1 MHHFAQKTE
10 IILDA
15 TDANEIYGNAVD
27 KIMESMANFQMM
39 GNNWQLRNVV
49 NLDINR
55 AVYRP
60 LRGNSYIPVP
70 RKLADKKAI
79 TNLKNNDNLCFKWC
93 VTRALNPVDKNVERI
108 DKNLQG
114 QAEELNWNEIQFP
127 VSLRDIDKFERRNKG
142 VYVNVFGYDV
152 DKIYPLRHTKQEDA
166 IDLLLVFKNEEK
178 HYRLIKIL
186 TDF

>member
-39 GNNWQLRNVV
+39 GNNWQLRSVV
-49 NLDINR
+49 NLDVNR

-93 VTRALNPVDKNVERI
+93 VTRALNPVD
-108 DKNLQG
+108 
-114 QAEELNWNEIQFP
+114 
-127 VSLRDIDKFERRNKG
+127 NK
-142 VYVNVFGYDV
+142 
-152 DKIYPLRHTKQEDA
+152 
-166 IDLLLVFKNEEK
+166 
-178 HYRLIKIL
+178 
-186 TDF
+186 